1 MHNDLCPSCGAS
13 LWKPH
18 DDFPEIML
26 RFVHLH
32 EGRKV
37 REILKFL
44 PCDPSLDE
52 REAKKH
58 GRITPAQEW
67 AIQRILEERRTDAN
81 PEGSQ
86 GALLADDMGVGKSGQ
101 LAEVLIRGGFQRALV
116 VGLPDTHLQL
126 RDRIYAQSDGAI
138 LPRLM
143 NGTIAG
149 RFNLAAFLKGE
160 AGVFIAGSHF
170 LVAQDFESRLEY
182 HEDEDGKPD
191 LGRPRWKMDN
201 KTGWPKLKE
210 RVTGPEREVHL
221 VDRAEG
227 EIGPAQVRRVVEPGT
242 PDQIGPALVPIQAT
256 KSHHLATFRAKLKKH
271 PVDFIGLDECQV
283 IANKHSQAR
292 RTLLSMGNAFKLAMS
307 GTWFL
312 NNPENMHSVTRWVW
326 PGDDPVTGQ
335 KYVESNHA
343 LWKAMYLTTV
353 PVLKENGDVLYRRD
367 HLGKLAPVMSTT
379 GEKEPG
385 AFVATLPCYIR
396 READDPIPAP
406 LELYVDPSPAQ
417 AEQIADLKRDLM
429 TWVWSHE
436 GTEEPLMVNMPA
448 ELHTRMRQVTIGE
461 LSLTRADGAVDF
473 APNGAFAK
481 GGPLRY
487 LLEERWAGQQVGVY
501 TDSKIGAHW
510 MAARLQRAGVDAR
523 VWSGDLSRGARE
535 KLKQAF
541 IRGEFRVLIS
551 TIQSFGVG
559 IDGLQ
564 KVCDKVAWI
573 SDVEGSPALND
584 QAIRRYLRP
593 GRLMRNGRD
602 EFEHARILM
611 RDSVDVESF
620 QALIGK
626 AWNMRASMTAA
637 TAA

>member
-13 LWKPH
+13 LWKQH

-52 REAKKH
+52 RESKKH
-58 GRITPAQEW
+58 GRITPRQEW
-67 AIQRILEERRTDAN
+67 AIQRMLEERRSDTN
-81 PEGSQ
+81 PDGSN

-101 LAEVLIRGGFQRALV
+101 LAEVLIRAGYQRALV

-126 RDRIYAQSDGAI
+126 RDRIFAQSEGAI
-138 LPRLM
+138 LPRVM
-143 NGTIAG
+143 NGTAAG
-149 RFNLAAFLKGE
+149 KEALAAFLAGE
-160 AGVFIAGSHF
+160 QGVFIAGSHY
-170 LVAQDFESRLEY
+170 LVAQDFESRPEL
-182 HEDEDGKPD
+182 DDKGGPIWD
-191 LGRPRWKMDN
+191 MDK

-210 RVTGPEREVHL
+210 RGE
-221 VDRAEG
+221 D
-227 EIGPAQVRRVVEPGT
+227 EIGPAFFPKRLMKT
-242 PDQIGPALVPIQAT
+242 
-256 KSHHLATFRAKLKKH
+256 HHLATFRRKLKKH
-271 PVDFIGLDECQV
+271 PVEFIGLDECQV

-292 RTLLSMGNAFKLAMS
+292 RTLLSMGSAFKLAMS

-312 NNPENMHSVTRWVW
+312 NNPDNMHSVTRWVW
-326 PGDDPVTGQ
+326 DGIDPVTGQ
-335 KYVESNHA
+335 PYVETNHGK
-343 LWKAMYLTTV
+343 WKAMYLTSV
-353 PVLKENGDVLYRRD
+353 PVLKANGEPLYRQD
-367 HLGKLAPVMSTT
+367 HRGVNVPVMNTS
-379 GEKEPG
+379 GEIEPG

-396 READDPIPAP
+396 READDPIPKP

-417 AEQIADLKRDLM
+417 AAQIADLKRDLM

-436 GTEEPLMVNMPA
+436 GTEEPLVVNMPA

-461 LSLTRADGAVDF
+461 LSLTRADGSVDF
-473 APNGAFAK
+473 APDGAFAK
-481 GGPLRY
+481 GAPLRY
-487 LLEERWAGQQVGVY
+487 LLEQRWAGQQVGIY

-535 KLKQAF
+535 KLKEAF

-593 GRLMRNGRD
+593 GRIMRNGED
-602 EFEHARILM
+602 KFEHARILM
-611 RDSVDVESF
+611 RDSVDVDSF
-620 QALIGK
+620 QKLIGQ

-637 TAA
+637 VAA

>member
-58 GRITPAQEW
+58 GRITPRQEW
-67 AIQRILEERRTDAN
+67 AIERILEERRTSGN
-81 PEGSQ
+81 PEGSD

-160 AGVFIAGSHF
+160 PGVFIAGSHF
-170 LVAQDFESRLEY
+170 LVAQDFESRPEFD
-182 HEDEDGKPD
+182 DETGKPK
-191 LGRPRWKMDN
+191 WKMDS
-201 KTGWPKLKE
+201 KTGWPKVK
-210 RVTGPEREVHL
+210 
-221 VDRAEG
+221 DRAEG
-227 EIGPAQVRRVVEPGT
+227 EIGPA
-242 PDQIGPALVPIQAT
+242 LLPIQAT

-271 PVDFIGLDECQV
+271 PVNFIGLDECQV

-367 HLGKLAPVMSTT
+367 HLGRLAPVMCTT

-436 GTEEPLMVNMPA
+436 GTEEPLVVNMPA

-461 LSLTRADGAVDF
+461 LALTRPDGSVDF
-473 APNGAFAK
+473 ARDGAFAK
-481 GGPLRY
+481 GAPLRY
-487 LLEERWAGQQVGVY
+487 LLEERWAGQQVGIY

-510 MAARLQRAGVDAR
+510 MAARLQRAGVDVR

-541 IRGEFRVLIS
+541 IRGEFRVLIP

-573 SDVEGSPALND
+573 SDVEGSPAYND

-620 QALIGK
+620 QKLIGQ